1 MKRVFL
7 LGCDPVGQSVIW
19 EEGGFTSRPGQFPIA
34 VSDALRS
41 SLLDWNER
49 MGAVVRTPERFKPS
63 ELVAARC
70 ELNEEGEQ
78 LAHRIMA
85 EHNEQVE
92 VRFLAE

>member
-19 EEGGFTSRPGQFPIA
+19 EEGGFLSRSGKFPIA

-41 SLLDWNER
+41 SLLDWNGR

-63 ELVAARC
+63 ELVVARS